1 MAKKND
7 KKKILLLIG
16 VAAAAYFLFKKKP
29 VRKSSIPTVEY
40 LEEGFVKTDS
50 LPTVVPVEQV
60 NTPVFKVPERDLS
73 VINETPVFVS
83 ETPVF
88 VSDNTGKVIEQDV
101 YTIDRITHIGVQPVS
116 YAAVSGQRNRRRMSG
131 GISSGI
137 LR

>member
-7 KKKILLLIG
+7 NKKILLLIG

-50 LPTVVPVEQV
+50 LPTVVPVEEV
-60 NTPVFKVPERDLS
+60 NTPVFKVPERDLT
-73 VINETPVFVS
+73 VINETPVFV
-83 ETPVF
+83 T
-88 VSDNTGKVIEQDV
+88 DNTGKIIEQDV

-116 YAAVSGQRNRRRMSG
+116 YAAVSGYKNRRRMSG

>member
-40 LEEGFVKTDS
+40 LEEGFVQTDS
-50 LPTVVPVEQV
+50 LPAVVPVEQV
-60 NTPVFKVPERDLS
+60 NTPVFTVPERDLT
-73 VINETPVFVS
+73 VINETPVFL
-83 ETPVF
+83 T
-88 VSDNTGKVIEQDV
+88 DNTGKVIEQDV

>member
-73 VINETPVFVS
+73 VINETPVFV
-83 ETPVF
+83 T
-88 VSDNTGKVIEQDV
+88 DNTGKVIEQDV